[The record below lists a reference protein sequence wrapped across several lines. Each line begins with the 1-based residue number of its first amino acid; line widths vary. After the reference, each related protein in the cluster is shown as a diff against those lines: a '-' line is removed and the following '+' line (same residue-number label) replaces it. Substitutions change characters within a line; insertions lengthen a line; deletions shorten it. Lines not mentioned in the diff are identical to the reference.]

1 MSSIQKLDLEHLNSK
16 VVLITGASR
25 GIGRAIAE
33 KLLNLGNIVI
43 GTSREVES
51 LSELSTTF
59 KKTFYP
65 VRLELNNP
73 DSVNALVKTVRDTFG
88 KLDVLINNAGTLGEI
103 ERLENCSF
111 KTWNDVLDINLN
123 NQFLLIK
130 SLLPYLKLSTK
141 GSIINLSSTV
151 GREPRADWGAYAV
164 SKAAIEA
171 LSTILAQELEDSS
184 VIVNTV
190 NPGGTATA
198 MRKEA
203 FPNEDP
209 STLPLPD
216 DILAVFLYL
225 CSDSATETGQ
235 QFDARDYI
243 GLLQN

>member
-1 MSSIQKLDLEHLNSK
+1 MSGIQELDLEHLTSK
-16 VVLITGASR
+16 IILVTGASR

-43 GTSREVES
+43 GTSRRVES
-51 LSELSTTF
+51 LSGLSTAF
-59 KKTFYP
+59 EKTFYP
-65 VRLELNNP
+65 FELELNSP
-73 DSVNALVKTVRDTFG
+73 ESVNALAKTVGDAFG
-88 KLDVLINNAGTLGEI
+88 KLDVLVNNAGTLGEI
-103 ERLENCSF
+103 GLLENCSF
-111 KTWNDVLDINLN
+111 DTWNDVLNINLN
-123 NQFLLIK
+123 NQFLLVK
-130 SLLPYLKLSTK
+130 SLLPYLKLSTR

-171 LSTILAQELEDSS
+171 MSTILAQELEDSS

-203 FPNEDP
+203 FPSEDQ
-209 STLPLPD
+209 STIPQPE
-216 DILAVFLYL
+216 DILAIFLYL
-225 CSDSATETGQ
+225 CSDNAAETGQ